1 MESLSP
7 ENITRLRIAISLT
20 DEIVATGKSVEL
32 TFNQIDYKDTQFL
45 RRFMS
50 PHAKILSSNK
60 TGTCSKH
67 QRMVSTAL
75 KRARHMALLPFVS
88 T

>member
-1 MESLSP
+1 MSIPQQIKKPCLFCTEK
-7 ENITRLRIAISLT
+7 ISFT
-20 DEIVATGKSVEL
+20 
-32 TFNQIDYKDTQFL
+32 DYKDTQFM

-50 PHAKILSSNK
+50 PHAKIMSSKK

-67 QRMVSTAL
+67 QRMVATAL

>member
-1 MESLSP
+1 MPAPQQLIKKPCLFCTEK
-7 ENITRLRIAISLT
+7 IS
-20 DEIVATGKSVEL
+20 
-32 TFNQIDYKDTQFL
+32 FIDYKDTQSL

-60 TGTCSKH
+60 TGTCAKH

>member
-1 MESLSP
+1 MPIPS
-7 ENITRLRIAISLT
+7 NIKKPCLFCTEKISY
-20 DEIVATGKSVEL
+20 V
-32 TFNQIDYKDTQFL
+32 DYKDTQFM

-50 PHAKILSSNK
+50 PHAKILASKK

-67 QRMVSTAL
+67 QRMVSQAL

>member
-1 MESLSP
+1 MP
-7 ENITRLRIAISLT
+7 IPNNIRKPCLFCSEKISY
-20 DEIVATGKSVEL
+20 V
-32 TFNQIDYKDTQFL
+32 DYKDTQFL

-50 PHAKILSSNK
+50 PHAKIMSSTR
-60 TGTCSKH
+60 TGTCAKH

>member
-1 MESLSP
+1 MP
-7 ENITRLRIAISLT
+7 IPPTNNIRKPCLFCTEKIS
-20 DEIVATGKSVEL
+20 
-32 TFNQIDYKDTQFL
+32 FIDYKDTQFM

-50 PHAKILSSNK
+50 PHAKIMASKK
-60 TGTCSKH
+60 TGTCRKH

>member
-1 MESLSP
+1 MQFEKKPCLFCT
-7 ENITRLRIAISLT
+7 EKISY
-20 DEIVATGKSVEL
+20 A
-32 TFNQIDYKDTQFL
+32 DYKDTQFL

-50 PHAKILSSNK
+50 PHAKILSRVK
-60 TGTCSKH
+60 TGTCAKH
-67 QRMVSTAL
+67 QRMVAQAL